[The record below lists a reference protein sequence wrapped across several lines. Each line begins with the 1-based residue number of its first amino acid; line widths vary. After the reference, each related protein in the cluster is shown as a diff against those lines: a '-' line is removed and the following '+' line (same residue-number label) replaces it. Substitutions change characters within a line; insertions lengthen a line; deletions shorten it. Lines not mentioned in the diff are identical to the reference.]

1 MYFCKLE
8 SVLEFACKS
17 WSICLSPLHLA
28 HEIDVQNYLVLG
40 HFRDYVPIPSHLL
53 LCPPSFFGYKGS
65 SIWPIVASLHIC
77 CAVYEVRYRCVCWW
91 VIDTATLK
99 MNRVE
104 KWSQTVNSL
113 VCHLSHCP
121 CGLAASPR
129 KPLDTLMISRV
140 EAARPLCGPAS
151 PDSHRADEKKTILQR
166 KTVLHN
172 VHDCVTKP
180 LWSSGE
186 WSTLPIISWMGI
198 DLAGFPL
205 RSGGFWRQFRGLPAQ
220 PGLWFS
226 EQPVSLETNSPTDLE
241 GYRVCLFWTFALYG
255 RDLCEFA

>member
-99 MNRVE
+99 MNRKRNEVKQSTLWSVTCHTVPVVWLHLQGSRLTRWWLVE
-104 KWSQTVNSL
+104 WRQRGLFVALLVQTPIGRTKKKTSCNGKQCCTTSTTVSL
-113 VCHLSHCP
+113 N
-121 CGLAASPR
+121 
-129 KPLDTLMISRV
+129 
-140 EAARPLCGPAS
+140 LCGAAGNGQHYPSSVGWGLIWLAFHWGVEVS
-151 PDSHRADEKKTILQR
+151 GDSSEVYLLSLDFDFLNN
-166 KTVLHN
+166 L
-172 VHDCVTKP
+172 
-180 LWSSGE
+180 
-186 WSTLPIISWMGI
+186 
-198 DLAGFPL
+198 FP
-205 RSGGFWRQFRGLPAQ
+205 
-220 PGLWFS
+220 
-226 EQPVSLETNSPTDLE
+226 
-241 GYRVCLFWTFALYG
+241 
-255 RDLCEFA
+255 